1 MQEKVGFFF
10 KMREK
15 KEAEE
20 AFISSRKR
28 IIKCHCAKNTILSA
42 LRSAT
47 VNDFE
52 GFEVYYQPILDS
64 ADRIIGAEALL
75 RFFMHSDEGDEMIFP
90 G

>member
-1 MQEKVGFFF
+1 MSL
-10 KMREK
+10 R
-15 KEAEE
+15 
-20 AFISSRKR
+20 
-28 IIKCHCAKNTILSA
+28 KNTILSA

-75 RFFMHSDEGDEMIFP
+75 RFFMHSDEAMK
-90 G
+90 

>member
-10 KMREK
+10 KMRK
-15 KEAEE
+15 KKRRRKLYFFEE
-20 AFISSRKR
+20 EDYKASLR
-28 IIKCHCAKNTILSA
+28 KNTILSA

-75 RFFMHSDEGDEMIFP
+75 RFFMPFG
-90 G
+90 